1 MESIALQ
8 RQEDAC
14 RKTGWCLSVDRRM
27 LVGRQEGACR
37 LIGGCL
43 SETGRCLLV
52 DRRLLVGDGQAL
64 VGR

>member
-8 RQEDAC
+8 RREDAC
-14 RKTGWCLSVDRRM
+14 WKRA
-27 LVGRQEGACR
+27 GACR

-43 SETGRCLLV
+43 SETGRRLPV
-52 DRRLLVGDGQAL
+52 DRRTLVGDGQAL